1 MEDDDFT
8 PIEKDIINSLK
19 AGIST
24 KEDLERG
31 VAYYTMLFE
40 PVLLSAEK
48 AVKQYTKV
56 MKEAAGDGDLTEDMI
71 AYQVIGLLQDA
82 LVDRIIKGSKNG

>member
-1 MEDDDFT
+1 MEDNDFT

-24 KEDLERG
+24 KEDIERG

-48 AVKQYTKV
+48 AVK
-56 MKEAAGDGDLTEDMI
+56 
-71 AYQVIGLLQDA
+71 
-82 LVDRIIKGSKNG
+82 

>member
-1 MEDDDFT
+1 MENDF
-8 PIEKDIINSLK
+8 NSLE
-19 AGIST
+19 
-24 KEDLERG
+24 KEIIKSLKKEIHSRDDVERG
-31 VAYYTMLFE
+31 LAYYTMLFE

-56 MKEAAGDGDLTEDMI
+56 MKEAASDGDLTEDMI

-82 LVDRIIKGSKNG
+82 LVDRIIKGPKNG

>member
-8 PIEKDIINSLK
+8 PIEKDIIKSLK
-19 AGIST
+19 AGAST

-31 VAYYTMLFE
+31 VAYYMMLFE

-56 MKEAAGDGDLTEDMI
+56 LKAAVGDEDLTEDMI